1 MKHFRRLNHLR
12 LSSKLHLNNK
22 LHLNPELK
30 LNNKLLLHRRKLR
43 LHHPPLLLP
52 SPAMRPS
59 PLMHPKQNRQI
70 PPTLPPVPTQ
80 TDVNNQ
86 TTDSRVKVK
95 DKYEEVDLEVK
106 VKGDE
111 EVDKGR
117 GVGAVERLGVRRGLL
132 GEVRLLLPSRRR
144 CDEEVSGVIDSEGS
158 GARRVRMEVDKRK
171 GGG

>member
-59 PLMHPKQNRQI
+59 LLMHPKQNRQI
-70 PPTLPPVPTQ
+70 LPTLPPVTTQ

-86 TTDSRVKVK
+86 TTDSMAK
-95 DKYEEVDLEVK
+95 DKDKDKGEV
-106 VKGDE
+106 
-111 EVDKGR
+111 VDKVR
-117 GVGAVERLGVRRGLL
+117 GVGVVERLGARRDLL

-144 CDEEVSGVIDSEGS
+144 CDEEVSGYD
-158 GARRVRMEVDKRK
+158 
-171 GGG
+171 